1 MHKVQPRLEVKLQL
15 MGQDQIAAILELL
28 QELAML
34 KKAVLAIDY
43 VGFNSA
49 QSALDVP
56 LGFGTG
62 CPGDLR

>member
-34 KKAVLAIDY
+34 KKAVLAIEY

-49 QSALDVP
+49 QSALDVLP
-56 LGFGTG
+56 DFGTG
-62 CPGDLR
+62 CIEDLR